1 MKPVVFGMT
10 DLGRRRDSNEDQ
22 YLVDPVHGLYAVADG
37 MGGHA
42 AGEIASMLAIDTL
55 KESMGL
61 GDPAGRP
68 TDAAEA
74 VEHLRR
80 AVAEANR
87 RICESIVTN
96 EEHRGMGTTLVAL
109 LHIDDLAIIGN
120 VGDSRAYLL
129 RDGRLHRL
137 TSDHSWVNEQVKM
150 GLLSDDAA
158 QRHPMRNIVT
168 RALGSRVDV
177 TVDLVE
183 ENMQPGDTFMLC
195 SDGLNTMLSHEEI
208 ESTLKR
214 CAADPEGACR
224 ALVEAANAQGGEDNT
239 TVIVLTYP
247 RSASRGTVRQPS
259 P

>member
-1 MKPVVFGMT
+1 MKPAVFGMT
-10 DLGRRRDSNEDQ
+10 DVGRRRDSNEDQ
-22 YLVDPVHGLYAVADG
+22 YLVDPAHGLYAVADG

-42 AGEIASMLAIDTL
+42 AGEIASQLAIETL

-61 GDPAGRP
+61 DDAGGAPTDPAG
-68 TDAAEA
+68 A
-74 VEHLRR
+74 VERLRR

-87 RICESIVTN
+87 RICESILTN

-129 RDGRLHRL
+129 RDGQLQRL

-168 RALGSRVDV
+168 RALGSRIDV
-177 TVDLVE
+177 TVDLIE
-183 ENMQPGDTFMLC
+183 KSMQPGDTFMLC

-208 ESTLKR
+208 ETALKR
-214 CAADPEGACR
+214 YSGDPECTCR
-224 ALVEAANAQGGEDNT
+224 ALVEAANARGGEDNT
-239 TVIVLTYP
+239 TVIVLTNP
-247 RSASRGTVRQPS
+247 PLR
-259 P
+259 